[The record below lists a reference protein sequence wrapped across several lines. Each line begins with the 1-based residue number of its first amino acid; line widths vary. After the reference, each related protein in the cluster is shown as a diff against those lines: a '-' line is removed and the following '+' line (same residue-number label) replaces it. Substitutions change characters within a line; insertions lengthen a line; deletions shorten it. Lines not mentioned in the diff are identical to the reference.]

1 MSILADGRWA
11 APIREAI
18 REGRVPTPSG
28 VARLAG
34 SERARLGDVGV
45 AREAGRLSGALL
57 GAGPLDAL
65 LTDPGVTDV
74 LVNGDGSVWVDR
86 GSGVERADPGVRVDD
101 VRALA
106 TRLAG
111 LARRRLDDA
120 QPWVD
125 GLLPSG
131 VRLHAVLPP
140 LVDGGAHISLRV
152 PHRHP
157 PGVDG
162 LVALG
167 AVDHGAAELLR
178 ALVAAR
184 VAFVVTGGTGAG
196 KTTLLG
202 ALLAEC
208 PPAERIVVVEDVR
221 ELTPDHPHVVHLQG
235 RSPNVEGVGAV
246 SMVDLVRQALRMRP
260 DRLVVGEVRGPEVRE
275 MLGALNTGHEGG
287 CGTLH
292 ANSVEEV
299 PARFEAL
306 GALAGMPRDAV
317 HAQLR
322 GAVRVVVHVR
332 RSGARRRVAEIGV
345 TRSAASGHVEVDV
358 AATLP
363 ADPAARMS
371 PGPGWGAL
379 SAVVDGA
386 DA

>member
-1 MSILADGRWA
+1 MSVVADGRWTG
-11 APIREAI
+11 PIRESI
-18 REGRVPTPSG
+18 RAGRPPTASA
-28 VARLAG
+28 VALLAG
-34 SERARLGDVGV
+34 AERARLGDEGV
-45 AREAGRLSGALL
+45 ARATGRLTGALL
-57 GAGPLDAL
+57 GAGPLEGVLA
-65 LTDPGVTDV
+65 DPGVTDV

-86 GSGVERADPGVRVDD
+86 GGGVVPAGPGTHVDD

-125 GLLPSG
+125 GQLPSG

-152 PHRHP
+152 PRHHP
-157 PGVDG
+157 RGVDG
-162 LVALG
+162 LVGLG
-167 AVDHGAAELLR
+167 AVDRPTAELLR
-178 ALVAAR
+178 SLVAAR

-196 KTTLLG
+196 KTTVLG

-208 PPAERIVVVEDVR
+208 PPAERIVLVEDVR
-221 ELTPDHPHVVHLQG
+221 ELAPDHPHVVRLQG

-275 MLGALNTGHEGG
+275 MLAALNTGHEGG
-287 CGTLH
+287 CGTMH

-306 GALAGMPRDAV
+306 GALAGMPRAAV

-332 RSGARRRVAEIGV
+332 RRGSRRRVAQIGV
-345 TRSAASGHVEVDV
+345 TRATAAGEVEVVV
-358 AATLP
+358 ATTVADDPGIP
-363 ADPAARMS
+363 AL
-371 PGPGWGAL
+371 PGPGWAAL
-379 SAVVDGA
+379 SALLSVSR
-386 DA
+386 